1 MKALTI
7 SGFALSVLS
16 FVTALYLQFILVP
29 AAESLEESL
38 NTGFSDNTTSLLFY
52 AAHESMVTTGMNL
65 VIAGG
70 LAIILCGISFIKTK
84 NKLSLFGGL
93 ISLFALMIGLM
104 HGTHLFS

>member
-1 MKALTI
+1 MKVVSI
-7 SGFALSVLS
+7 SGFVLSVLS

-29 AAESLEESL
+29 AAESLEDSL

-70 LAIILCGISFIKTK
+70 LAVILCSISLFKTK
-84 NKLSLFGGL
+84 SKLSLFGGL
-93 ISLFALMIGLM
+93 ISLFAFIIGLI